1 MSSCGELCAPTVR
14 TAKPNDNFQ
23 SNPSETQVEITDVAL
38 VGSTSIKS
46 AEAREIERFVRQNRT
61 LLLEAWNAHFGR

>member
-1 MSSCGELCAPTVR
+1 M
-14 TAKPNDNFQ
+14 
-23 SNPSETQVEITDVAL
+23 QVEITYVAL